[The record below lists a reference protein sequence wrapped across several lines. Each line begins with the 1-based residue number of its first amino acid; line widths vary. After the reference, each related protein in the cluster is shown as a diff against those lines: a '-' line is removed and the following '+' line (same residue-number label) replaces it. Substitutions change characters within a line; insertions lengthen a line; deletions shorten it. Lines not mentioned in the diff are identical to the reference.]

1 MVGGGILAGA
11 YWLAVGYLLA
21 EGSLESEHSEVSPA
35 TA

>member
-1 MVGGGILAGA
+1 MINSLIAGA

-21 EGSLESEHSEVSPA
+21 EGSMEVGSEQASAA